1 MREDECDQNGRRDAA
16 ATGIR
21 TRWAIAFLIGL
32 ATVTAAGYGWRAAQ
46 IGSTAAFDDRQSIS
60 ETIAVE
66 QARVERAVTL
76 ADQAREYVRYRA
88 DYVTAAA
95 LDRAADRLAASGAER
110 EAAVSRAEARQLR
123 LGATRRAAEAGVFGR
138 ATIGADQL
146 TPTATPRLFDYRARG
161 RALEIEASAS
171 IDSPANLDPDR
182 WATEAVAIR
191 DRVSGLTRW
200 AFLMLAAVLL
210 YTVAEV
216 ATTRRRVT
224 YALAG
229 VGLATYAIGLV
240 GGLSTYFF

>member
-1 MREDECDQNGRRDAA
+1 VSESEREQDQGGGSAA
-16 ATGIR
+16 DTR

-46 IGSTAAFDDRQSIS
+46 IGSTAAYDDRQSIS

-66 QARVERAVTL
+66 QERVERAVAL

-95 LDRAADRLAASGAER
+95 LDREAARLASRGAAR
-110 EAAVSRAEARQLR
+110 EAEAARAEALQLR

-138 ATIGADQL
+138 ATIGSDQL
-146 TPTATPRLFDYRARG
+146 TPTATPLPFDYRERA

-182 WATEAVAIR
+182 WAAEAVAIR
-191 DRVSGLTRW
+191 DRIGGLTRW
-200 AFLMLAAVLL
+200 AFLMLVAVLL

-216 ATTRRRVT
+216 ATVRRPVT
-224 YALAG
+224 YALVG
-229 VGLATYAIGLV
+229 VGLTVYTLGLV
-240 GGLSTYFF
+240 GGLTTYFF